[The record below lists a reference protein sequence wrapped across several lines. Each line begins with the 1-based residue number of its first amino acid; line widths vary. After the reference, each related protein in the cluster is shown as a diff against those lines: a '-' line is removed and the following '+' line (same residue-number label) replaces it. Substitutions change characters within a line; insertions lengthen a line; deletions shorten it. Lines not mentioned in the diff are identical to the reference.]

1 MAQPSDDGTAAA
13 PAPDGV
19 FASLRLRDFRLLWAG
34 QVSHTGALWAEQIAR
49 PVLVYELT
57 ESAAHLGGVVAM
69 RTLPQLA
76 LGIVAGVIADRF
88 DRRRVLIATKI
99 GAFAVGA
106 VFAALLIAGRLEL
119 WHIYAASF
127 VRGALMA
134 FDQPARNSL
143 IPSVV
148 PRAWLMN
155 AVALMATTQSSMRVV
170 GAAAAGITLALV
182 GTEGTFVLVPIV
194 YIGSVAATMAMR
206 TPAQRRPPGGR
217 GVSALGADLV
227 EGLRFAAGH
236 RAIRM
241 TLLLSLIF
249 FTFGVPYLQVFAP
262 LFALEVLE
270 IGNLGVGILLAVS
283 GLGALAGALAMASRS
298 PTRVGLLLPLLLAA
312 LGGALVVFA
321 VSASLP
327 GMWGR
332 PWILVPLAAIAVVG
346 MLQTA
351 YFAFVQTMLLD
362 AAPDELRARVISLVS
377 LDRATATAGAA
388 AGGLLADAA
397 GTQVAQA
404 SYGVLLIVGGVAAL
418 LLAREFLGYRVSGGG
433 FGGASGGAASGR
445 GGGLDAG
452 REQGAGRP
460 PPGAE
465 GTPAAAPGGRAPA
478 PEPDIAP

>member
-1 MAQPSDDGTAAA
+1 MSQGPDARETP
-13 PAPDGV
+13 PPDGV
-19 FASLRLRDFRLLWAG
+19 FASLRLRNFRLLWAG

-88 DRRRVLIATKI
+88 DRRRVLIANKI
-99 GAFAVGA
+99 GAFVIGVA
-106 VFAALLIAGRLEL
+106 FAALLLSGHLEL

-127 VRGALMA
+127 MRGVLMA

-143 IPSVV
+143 IANVV
-148 PRAWLMN
+148 PPTWLMN
-155 AVALMATTQSSMRVV
+155 AVALMATTQSSMRVI
-170 GAAAAGITLALV
+170 GATAAGVMLALV
-182 GTEGTFVLVPIV
+182 GTGGTFVLVPIV

-206 TPAQRRPPGGR
+206 TPAQTRLPGGH
-217 GVSALGADLV
+217 GVSAFGADLM
-227 EGLRFAAGH
+227 EGLRFAAHH

-283 GLGALAGALAMASRS
+283 GLGALAGALAIASRS
-298 PTRVGLLLPLLLAA
+298 SRRVGLLLPLLLAA
-312 LGGALVVFA
+312 MGVALVIFA
-321 VSASLP
+321 VSSSLP

-332 PWILVPLAAIAVVG
+332 PWLLIPLAAMAVVG
-346 MLQTA
+346 MLQTV
-351 YFAFVQTMLLD
+351 YFTFVQTMLLD

-388 AGGLLADAA
+388 AGGLLADVA

-404 SYGVLLIVGGVAAL
+404 SYGVLLVIGGGATL
-418 LLAREFLGYRVSGGG
+418 LLARDFLSYRVSGG
-433 FGGASGGAASGR
+433 ASV
-445 GGGLDAG
+445 
-452 REQGAGRP
+452 
-460 PPGAE
+460 E
-465 GTPAAAPGGRAPA
+465 G
-478 PEPDIAP
+478 

>member
-1 MAQPSDDGTAAA
+1 VAQGSDERGQAALA
-13 PAPDGV
+13 PAGI

-99 GAFAVGA
+99 GAFAVGV
-106 VFAALLIAGRLEL
+106 VFAALLIAGQLEL
-119 WHIYAASF
+119 WHIYATSF

-148 PRAWLMN
+148 PPAWLMN

-170 GAAAAGITLALV
+170 GAAVAGIMLALV
-182 GTEGTFVLVPIV
+182 GTEGTFLLVPIV
-194 YIGSVAATMAMR
+194 YVGSVAATIAMR
-206 TPAQRRPPGGR
+206 TPQQRRPPRGR

-236 RAIRM
+236 RPIRM

-283 GLGALAGALAMASRS
+283 GLGALVGALTMASRS
-298 PTRVGLLLPLLLAA
+298 PTRVGLLLPVLLAA

-321 VSASLP
+321 ASASLP

-332 PWILVPLAAIAVVG
+332 PWIVVPLLAIAVVG

-362 AAPDELRARVISLVS
+362 AAPEELRARVISLIS

-404 SYGVLLIVGGVAAL
+404 SYGVLLIIGGVAAL
-418 LLAREFLGYRVSGGG
+418 LLAREFLAYRVSSGGT
-433 FGGASGGAASGR
+433 GASSGR
-445 GGGLDAG
+445 GGERAPL
-452 REQGAGRP
+452 GAGE
-460 PPGAE
+460 AD
-465 GTPAAAPGGRAPA
+465 AAAAAASAAGPGGRAA
-478 PEPDIAP
+478 P